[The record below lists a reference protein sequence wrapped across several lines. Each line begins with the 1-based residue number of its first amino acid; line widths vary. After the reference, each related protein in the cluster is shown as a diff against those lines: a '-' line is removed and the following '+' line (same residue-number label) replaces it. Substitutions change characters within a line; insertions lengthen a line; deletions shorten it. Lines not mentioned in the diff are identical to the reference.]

1 MQNMFREFI
10 FILFYRSRL
19 IIMVFLTVLII
30 SLFFAVTLPSIYRST
45 AKFSLVIPQSFD
57 PLQQESSYDYRN
69 RVRRF
74 LQDQKELITSNRVLT
89 KVVQEIY
96 PGTDRQFA
104 ITRRINDLRENLDVV
119 PPGGESFDASSVF
132 IVEFSDRSPAFAA
145 KVALSVTDNYLATY
159 REISQGKS
167 NYSHSFFQEQTQ
179 KLQKDMQ
186 EKESKVRDFE
196 TKQALALLEILNL
209 GEGKANSEVG
219 PNQLLTNFLRNYHEL
234 QTELAGLQA
243 SIGSLD
249 KESNQSGI
257 PAVLPEMEVTGRA
270 ITVFKNKVAQL
281 QIQLNEMKPQFREN
295 FEPMKQVE
303 QELKL
308 SVDSLKTEMKRVVSA
323 QRITANS
330 IRARIGQLEKTIE
343 SLRDR
348 IQTIAR
354 EKVTYQALLQEFNLA
369 KDAYSRTQAQTEQAR
384 MAQSLVQDK
393 QFLTLIDKPAVPIK
407 PYKPNRILL
416 AIGGLISGILLG
428 IAVAVTI
435 DHFDHRMK
443 TIYEIEK
450 HMNVPVLG
458 SIPRLL

>member
-1 MQNMFREFI
+1 MQNMFREFV

-19 IIMVFLTVLII
+19 ILMVFLAVFII
-30 SLFFAVTLPSIYRST
+30 SIALAVTLPSIYRST

-96 PGTDRQFA
+96 PGANRQSA
-104 ITRRINDLRENLDVV
+104 ITQRINDLRQNLDVV
-119 PPGGESFDASSVF
+119 PPGGESFEGSSVF
-132 IVEFSDRSPAFAA
+132 IIEFSDHSPAFAA
-145 KVALSVTDNYLATY
+145 KVTAAVTENYLATY

-167 NYSHSFFQEQTQ
+167 NYSHTFFEEQTR

-186 EKESKVRDFE
+186 EKENKVHDFE

-219 PNQLLTNFLRNYHEL
+219 PNALLTQFLRNYHEL
-234 QTELAGLQA
+234 QAELAGLQV
-243 SIGSLD
+243 SIGALER
-249 KESNQSGI
+249 ESNKSGI
-257 PAVLPEMEVTGRA
+257 PAVLAEMEVTGRT

-281 QIQLNEMKPQFREN
+281 QIQLNEMKPQFKEN

-308 SVDSLKTEMKRVVSA
+308 SVDALKSELKRSVSA
-323 QRITANS
+323 QKITANS
-330 IRARIGQLEKTIE
+330 IRARIGQLEKTIQ

-348 IQTIAR
+348 IQTIAQ
-354 EKVTYQALLQEFNLA
+354 EKVTYQALLQEFNIA
-369 KDAYSRTQAQTEQAR
+369 KEAYTRTQAQMEQAR

-393 QFLTLIDKPAVPIK
+393 QFLTLIDKPAIPIR
-407 PYKPNRILL
+407 PFKPNRGLL
-416 AIGGLISGILLG
+416 AFGGLLSGIFLG
-428 IAVAVTI
+428 IAAALTV

-443 TIYEIEK
+443 TIYEIER
-450 HMNVPVLG
+450 HLNVPVLG
-458 SIPRLL
+458 SIPSL

>member
-1 MQNMFREFI
+1 MQNMFREFV

-19 IIMVFLTVLII
+19 ILMVFLAVFII
-30 SLFFAVTLPSIYRST
+30 SIALAVTLPSIYRST

-74 LQDQKELITSNRVLT
+74 LQDQKELIISNRVLT

-96 PGTDRQFA
+96 PGANRQSA
-104 ITRRINDLRENLDVV
+104 ITQRINDLRQNLDVV
-119 PPGGESFDASSVF
+119 PPGGESFEGSSVF
-132 IVEFSDRSPAFAA
+132 IVEFSDHSPAFAA
-145 KVALSVTDNYLATY
+145 KVTAAVTENYLATY

-167 NYSHSFFQEQTQ
+167 NYSHTFFEEQTR

-186 EKESKVRDFE
+186 EKENKVHDFE

-219 PNQLLTNFLRNYHEL
+219 PNALLTQFLRNYHEL
-234 QTELAGLQA
+234 QAELAGLQV
-243 SIGSLD
+243 SIGALER
-249 KESNQSGI
+249 ESNKSGI
-257 PAVLPEMEVTGRA
+257 PAVLAEMEVTGRT

-281 QIQLNEMKPQFREN
+281 QIQLNEMKPQFKEN

-308 SVDSLKTEMKRVVSA
+308 SVDALKSELKRSVSA
-323 QRITANS
+323 QKITANS
-330 IRARIGQLEKTIE
+330 IRARIGQLEKTIQ

-348 IQTIAR
+348 IQTIAQ
-354 EKVTYQALLQEFNLA
+354 EKVTYQALLQEFNIA
-369 KDAYSRTQAQTEQAR
+369 KEAYTRTQAQMEQAR

-393 QFLTLIDKPAVPIK
+393 QFLTLIDKPAIPIRPFK
-407 PYKPNRILL
+407 HNRGLL
-416 AIGGLISGILLG
+416 AFGGLLSGIFLG
-428 IAVAVTI
+428 IAAALTV

-443 TIYEIEK
+443 TIYEIER
-450 HMNVPVLG
+450 HLNVPVLG
-458 SIPRLL
+458 SIPSL

>member
-1 MQNMFREFI
+1 MQNVFREFI

-19 IIMVFLTVLII
+19 IIAVFLIVFIVSLVL
-30 SLFFAVTLPSIYRST
+30 AVTLPSVYRST

-57 PLQQESSYDYRN
+57 PLQQESSMDYRN

-96 PGTDRQFA
+96 PGIKQQSA
-104 ITRRINDLRENLDVV
+104 ITKKINELRENLDVV
-119 PPGGESFDASSVF
+119 PPGGESFEGSSVF
-132 IVEFSDRSPAFAA
+132 IVEFSDSSPTFAA
-145 KVALSVTDNYLATY
+145 KVTTSVTDNYLAIY
-159 REISQGKS
+159 REISQGKTT
-167 NYSHSFFQEQTQ
+167 YSHSFFQEQTE

-209 GEGKANSEVG
+209 GDNKSNTEVG
-219 PNQLLTNFLRNYHEL
+219 PNALLTQFLRNYHEL

-243 SIGSLD
+243 SIVSLER
-249 KESNQSGI
+249 ESNQSGV

-281 QIQLNEMKPQFREN
+281 QIQLNEMKPQFRAN

-308 SVDSLKTEMKRVVSA
+308 SVDSLKTEMKRVISA
-323 QRITANS
+323 QKISANS
-330 IRARIGQLEKTIE
+330 IKARIGQLEKTIQG
-343 SLRDR
+343 LKDR
-348 IQTIAR
+348 IQTIAQ
-354 EKVTYQALLQEFNLA
+354 EKVTYQALLQEFNIA
-369 KDAYSRTQAQTEQAR
+369 KDAYTRTQAQMEQAR
-384 MAQSLVQDK
+384 MARSLTQDK
-393 QFLTLIDKPAVPIK
+393 QFLTLIDRPSVPVK

-416 AIGGLISGILLG
+416 VFGGLLAGIFLG
-428 IAVAVTI
+428 IAAALTV
-435 DHFDHRMK
+435 DQFDHHTK
-443 TIYEIEK
+443 TIYGIEK
-450 HMNVPVLG
+450 QLNVPVLG
-458 SIPRLL
+458 SIPSL